1 VVIPAAETPVTGDR
15 FGQSIA
21 VFEDESAG
29 KSYLAVGAPQHD
41 GTGSVFI
48 YERNQG
54 VPDNWGFVQ
63 ILQDVDLSGGDGFG
77 TAVDGLGNTL
87 AIGSHFLKT
96 LKIPIRQIKV
106 FRALDRV
113 RSPHLGGE

>member
-1 VVIPAAETPVTGDR
+1 MVIPAAETPVTGDR

-63 ILQDVDLSGGDGFG
+63 ILQDVDLSGAMGLAPLSMALG
-77 TAVDGLGNTL
+77 TRLPSE
-87 AIGSHFLKT
+87 AIFSR
-96 LKIPIRQIKV
+96 P
-106 FRALDRV
+106 
-113 RSPHLGGE
+113 